1 MAEKPS
7 KLDKPEAAPAKP
19 EAPPVKVEAP
29 IAAPAPE
36 TSMESP
42 KRRGRP
48 PGGGSGGGG
57 KRGRKPQQG
66 DPDILFLVE
75 TEEGSDQF
83 IPQEIPTTI
92 ELLDIIDM
100 NRQVIATRNWR
111 RF

>member
-7 KLDKPEAAPAKP
+7 KPAKS
-19 EAPPVKVEAP
+19 EAPPAKLEAP
-29 IAAPAPE
+29 VESPEPESPAEP
-36 TSMESP
+36 P

-48 PGGGSGGGG
+48 PGGGG
-57 KRGRKPQQG
+57 KRGRKSQG
-66 DPDILFLVE
+66 DPEILFLVE
-75 TEEGSDQF
+75 TEEGSGQF
-83 IPQEIPTTI
+83 ETQEIPTTI

>member
-7 KLDKPEAAPAKP
+7 KPAKSGAPPAKP
-19 EAPPVKVEAP
+19 EAPVET
-29 IAAPAPE
+29 PAPE
-36 TSMESP
+36 TPEEQP

-48 PGGGSGGGG
+48 PGSGG

-75 TEEGSDQF
+75 TEEGSGQF
-83 IPQEIPTTI
+83 EAQEIPTTT

-100 NRQVIATRNWR
+100 NRGVIATRNWR